1 MEDNFYNEMIDK
13 NLIHY
18 IRFMLDRTI
27 QSRTEGIRKF
37 LKLFELSYN
46 KYNQKNATMRNFYT
60 LK

>member
-1 MEDNFYNEMIDK
+1 MIDK

-27 QSRTEGIRKF
+27 QSGTEGIRKF